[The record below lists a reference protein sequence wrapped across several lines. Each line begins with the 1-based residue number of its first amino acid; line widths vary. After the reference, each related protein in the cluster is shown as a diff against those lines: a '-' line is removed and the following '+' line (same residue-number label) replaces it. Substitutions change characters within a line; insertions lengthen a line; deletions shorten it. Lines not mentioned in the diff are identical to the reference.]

1 MHRPHDPDRAP
12 RTRHAQNPSR
22 RCDRSRRARLR
33 GPRGRA
39 RRLTSSKLA
48 GERHAPADPVCRLQA
63 GANGHGLTLLLRGMA
78 FPITSTEEIQSPAFT
93 QAAADCGQRLPNEIK
108 YRSTPAVPP
117 G

>member
-1 MHRPHDPDRAP
+1 MPTA
-12 RTRHAQNPSR
+12 T
-22 RCDRSRRARLR
+22 
-33 GPRGRA
+33 
-39 RRLTSSKLA
+39 
-48 GERHAPADPVCRLQA
+48 